1 MRLNGMFTLPPA
13 DETLKEPTVISH
25 MSIVDELSRPLEQ
38 VGSAYEK
45 LKVRIAK
52 QIEKYDE

>member
-1 MRLNGMFTLPPA
+1 
-13 DETLKEPTVISH
+13 
-25 MSIVDELSRPLEQ
+25 

-52 QIEKYDE
+52 MREKYDEQMKKKAENP

>member
-1 MRLNGMFTLPPA
+1 LPPEILA
-13 DETLKEPTVISH
+13 AFTMVPDITRGI
-25 MSIVDELSRPLEQ
+25 EQ

-52 QIEKYDE
+52 QRSKQEERKGG

>member
-1 MRLNGMFTLPPA
+1 MLTLPPA
-13 DETLKEPTVISH
+13 DETLKQPTVIAH

-52 QIEKYDE
+52 QIEKYDQ